1 MAIQLEI
8 VTPTGA
14 LFSGEVSSVTAPGAG
29 GEFQMLP
36 GHLPALIQLSGGVL
50 RYQGEQSGH
59 LYVRGGVAELS
70 AGKALVLTEEAQRP
84 EDSDPK
90 RATALREEAQQ
101 RLESSSFL
109 EDDELAQTTR
119 DLRFAD
125 AVLNSAH

>member
-14 LFSGEVSSVTAPGAG
+14 LFSGEVSSVTAPGTG

-90 RATALREEAQQ
+90 RANAIREEVQQ
-101 RLESSSFL
+101 RFESSSFL
-109 EDDELAQTTR
+109 EDDELAQMTR

-125 AVLNSAH
+125 AVLNSAR